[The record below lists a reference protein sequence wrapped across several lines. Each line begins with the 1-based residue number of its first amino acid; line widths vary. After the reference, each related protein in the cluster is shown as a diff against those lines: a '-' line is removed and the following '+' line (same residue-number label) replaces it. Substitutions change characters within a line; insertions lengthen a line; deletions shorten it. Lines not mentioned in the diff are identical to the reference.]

1 MTDAPTFVCKDCGVA
16 VFDALGEKR
25 ERCYPC
31 QWVAAIP
38 DLAERAAIR
47 AWLQS
52 VGAIDTP
59 PKPETVKPNAFET
72 LKAEYWR
79 DD

>member
-1 MTDAPTFVCKDCGVA
+1 MTEDAPTFVCKDCGVA

-38 DLAERAAIR
+38 DLAERAAVR
-47 AWLQS
+47 AWLES
-52 VGAIDTP
+52 VGAIDAP
-59 PKPETVKPNAFET
+59 QAVSAIIPNLT
-72 LKAEYWR
+72 
-79 DD
+79 